1 MKITE
6 YGHRDIRGK
15 TSSDEAQLGVLLK
28 SKGQF
33 RHFTSTVRQ
42 LTRECPPPKKKK
54 MPRLKSFL
62 LKSKKK
68 LIRKSK
74 LQTTTFIYLPGKFS
88 NK

>member
-54 MPRLKSFL
+54 NAPPQKFL
-62 LKSKKK
+62 TKIKEKIDSKV
-68 LIRKSK
+68 
-74 LQTTTFIYLPGKFS
+74 QTPNYHFYLFAG
-88 NK
+88 